1 MLLHLMKLPIQL
13 ARLLWRALLV
23 SALISTFASLG
34 PILLSASSVTVPG
47 DPLRGSGKVTRSALI
62 YGELFSNTAPASPV
76 DDTAGFALPAN
87 AAAPS
92 QMFEGTLTL
101 SNPTSSG
108 SFQLLRDD
116 EKTDTGADS
125 PRRHLANFSFQFVQ
139 DGSYL
144 IPVQQGLVI
153 TGSPAWNYIV
163 GPGRVWQEDGD
174 HGYTRASLPFAL
186 VERNQNCVHN
196 GEMTFLFSNK
206 KRPNISQ
213 VRYQITQETCEYF
226 KFNMWGQLSATYV
239 HSKVAGAEELRRA
252 AAAEMANRL
261 PTKPF
266 SALAT
271 DYPNAGLDLANFVS
285 GRKFP
290 QDVTTYGLFINGVHY
305 VGNCQTRYG
314 MYAFCDN
321 MRLAS
326 YSVAKSAFA
335 GLALLWLGQQYG
347 SSVYGELIRNHV
359 PQYVDGGDWTNVT
372 FANTSDMA
380 TGNYVSTKEEED
392 ENGPLEDPFINAEP
406 YAEKIKG
413 AFTPFPHKANPGTTF
428 VYQTAATF
436 ILTQAMNSYL
446 QQRQGSGADI
456 FNSVRDMVYQPIHL
470 SQGGLTT
477 LRSDNSPTGKPVGG
491 WGLFFIQDDVAKLG
505 RLLNNSEGMID
516 GKQLL
521 EPTRLKES
529 LFRTADPLSV
539 SLPVPWSE
547 NPSVQ
552 NTYRYHNYFW
562 ARHMTPAE
570 FPQYHC
576 DFWVPL
582 MSGYGGNSVLLLPN
596 GATFYIFSD
605 GEEWEWFGAVN
616 EINKIAP
623 FCH

>member
-1 MLLHLMKLPIQL
+1 MKLPKQL
-13 ARLLWRALLV
+13 ARMLSWATL
-23 SALISTFASLG
+23 ASLG
-34 PILLSASSVTVPG
+34 PILLSASAVTVPG
-47 DPLRGSGKVTRSALI
+47 DLLTGRGNVNRSVLP
-62 YGELFSNTAPASPV
+62 YSELFTNTAPASPV
-76 DDTAGFALPAN
+76 DDTAGFAVPAS

-92 QMFEGTLTL
+92 QIFEGTLTL
-101 SNPTSSG
+101 SNPASRG
-108 SFQLLRDD
+108 SFRLLRDD
-116 EKTDTGADS
+116 EKIDTGTDS
-125 PRRHLANFSFQFVQ
+125 PRRHLASFSFRFVQ
-139 DGSYL
+139 NGSYL

-153 TGSPAWNYIV
+153 TGSSAWNYIV
-163 GPGRVWQEDGD
+163 GPGRVWQEVGD
-174 HGYTRASLPFAL
+174 HGYMRASLPFAL
-186 VERNQNCVHN
+186 VLRNHNCVHN

-206 KRPNISQ
+206 KNPRVSQ

-226 KFNMWGQLSATYV
+226 KFNMWGQLSASYIPG
-239 HSKVAGAEELRRA
+239 KVAGADEVRKA
-252 AAAEMANRL
+252 AADELANRL

-266 SALAT
+266 SALAA
-271 DYPNAGLDLANFVS
+271 DYPNSGLDLGNFMS

-321 MRLAS
+321 MRFAS

-335 GLALLWLGQQYG
+335 GLVLMWLGQQYG

-380 TGNYVSTKEEED
+380 TGNYISTKEEED
-392 ENGPLEDPFINAEP
+392 EDGPYEDAFTTAEP
-406 YAEKIKG
+406 YAEKIKD

-428 VYQTAATF
+428 VYQSHATF

-446 QQRQGSGADI
+446 QQRQGSEADI
-456 FNSVRDMVYQPIHL
+456 FNSIREMVYKPIHL

-477 LRSDNSPTGKPVGG
+477 LRTDNSATGKPFGG
-491 WGLFFIQDDVAKLG
+491 YGLFLIQDDVAKIG
-505 RLLNNSEGMID
+505 RLLNNRGGMID
-516 GKQLL
+516 GTQLL
-521 EPTRLKES
+521 EPIRLKES
-529 LFRTADPLSV
+529 LFRTADPASV

-547 NPSVQ
+547 TPVQ
-552 NTYRYHNYFW
+552 NVYRYHNYFW
-562 ARHMTPAE
+562 ARHMTTAE

-596 GATFYIFSD
+596 GATFYVFGD
-605 GEEWEWFGAVN
+605 GDEWEWFGAVN

-623 FCH
+623 LCH